1 MFRIYDF
8 EISDCEKKK
17 KKTLLGNRVIHKEM
31 MKRFCLRKR
40 KTKSEISIS
49 YNKRLKQNI
58 KLILLTM

>member
-8 EISDCEKKK
+8 EISDCEKK